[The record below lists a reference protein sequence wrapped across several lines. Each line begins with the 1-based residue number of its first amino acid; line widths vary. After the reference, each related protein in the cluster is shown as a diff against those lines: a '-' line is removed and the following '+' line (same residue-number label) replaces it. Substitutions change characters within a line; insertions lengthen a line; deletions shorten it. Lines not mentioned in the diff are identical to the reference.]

1 MVAQLEFAFYVIS
14 CLFFFAA
21 TRRAHCGWRL
31 LSLVT
36 GLAASV
42 GVLRYHPIAV
52 YFLIG
57 VALFLSDDA
66 VARHRAARCVP
77 AFAGLLFLALAFF
90 TYAQGWLLASL
101 ILSLPFFFTVVHQ
114 TGWLARFLQTRPLLG
129 LGKISYSLYLIHPF
143 VLDAARAVV
152 LHLAPRLPSD
162 ALALALFA
170 ILGVGGAIVAAT
182 ILYRSVEVDFT
193 SRLLRRERP
202 APNGPRGRV
211 GAPGAGMEGYQW
223 R

>member
-1 MVAQLEFAFYVIS
+1 M
-14 CLFFFAA
+14 
-21 TRRAHCGWRL
+21 
-31 LSLVT
+31 
-36 GLAASV
+36 
-42 GVLRYHPIAV
+42 
-52 YFLIG
+52 
-57 VALFLSDDA
+57 
-66 VARHRAARCVP
+66 
-77 AFAGLLFLALAFF
+77 
-90 TYAQGWLLASL
+90 

-114 TGWLARFLQTRPLLG
+114 TGWFARFLQTRLLHG

-202 APNGPRGRV
+202 APNGPRSRV